1 MNPDSRDIA
10 FLVDVSSSICSGS
23 DYDMDGECDNFKLQ
37 ETFIESLMTTLLD
50 ETSTTGMISWATTVQ
65 ELYPFMVH
73 VGVDENV
80 NAMRENLQYE
90 MGATMTGAML
100 QRYIDFL
107 SADQGQLGQAGRDQ
121 AVVMIT
127 DGISTD
133 NVCDY
138 ASEFQSALQ
147 GKNEMNKNFIWD
159 AQLIVVTVGID
170 GPEIMSRFSC
180 IQPDET
186 KFIMVDSFGVS

>member
-1 MNPDSRDIA
+1 
-10 FLVDVSSSICSGS
+10 
-23 DYDMDGECDNFKLQ
+23 
-37 ETFIESLMTTLLD
+37 MTTLLD

-107 SADQGQLGQAGRDQ
+107 SVEQGQLGQAGRDQ

-127 DGISTD
+127 DGVSTD
-133 NVCDY
+133 NACDY

-147 GKNEMNKNFIWD
+147 GKNEMNKNFI
-159 AQLIVVTVGID
+159 
-170 GPEIMSRFSC
+170 
-180 IQPDET
+180 
-186 KFIMVDSFGVS
+186 